1 MPALPNIFGQPFI
14 QPSPQSPS
22 PDALASALA
31 GAMPAPTPVPPAEMR
46 RRSNMVSALAAPPQQ
61 MTSPWQAVGA
71 AVNGAAD
78 GYLDRQTQ
86 ARSSRPLGRRSPS
99 RMVFRVR
106 SSPPT

>member
-1 MPALPNIFGQPFI
+1 MPALPNSLGSHSFSPLSSRPRQMHLHR
-14 QPSPQSPS
+14 PSQARCLLLRRP
-22 PDALASALA
+22 
-31 GAMPAPTPVPPAEMR
+31 PPAEVR
-46 RRSNMVSALAAPPQQ
+46 RRNSMVSALAAPPQQ